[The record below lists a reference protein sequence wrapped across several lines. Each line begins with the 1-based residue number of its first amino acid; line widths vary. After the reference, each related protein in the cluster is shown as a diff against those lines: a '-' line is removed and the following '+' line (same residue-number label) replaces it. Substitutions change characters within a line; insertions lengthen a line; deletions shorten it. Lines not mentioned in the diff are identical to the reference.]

1 MKKALIIVDIQNDFC
16 PGGSLAVHEGDSV
29 VGPVNELTRY
39 FEAQGL
45 PVFFTR
51 DWHPVRHSSFRDF
64 GGIWPPHC
72 VAETGGAAF
81 HEDMYRPESAE
92 IISKATEVNS
102 DAYSGF
108 EGTDLGEKLRTR
120 GVDTVVV
127 TGLATDYCVKNTVLD
142 GLKRGLSVEVVREA
156 IRAVEVN
163 PGDGE
168 KAIMEMKQAGARF
181 ISLRDIIS

>member
-29 VGPVNELTRY
+29 VEPVNELTRY

-51 DWHPVRHSSFRDF
+51 DWHPMRHSSFRDF

-81 HEDMYRPESAE
+81 HKDLYRPESAE

-142 GLKRGLSVEVVREA
+142 GLKLGLSVEVVREA

-181 ISLRDIIS
+181 ISLREIIS